1 MTAREI
7 LRDCILEAR
16 ELCESCGLVQEES
29 VRAMAA
35 TLFIER
41 QKAGRVADMRNDRQ
55 EQQATRPA
63 PQQAPTHSANLGTCR
78 FCGAANTV
86 SAKTG
91 KVYCS
96 AMCWKKNEG

>member
-16 ELCESCGLVQEES
+16 ELCDSCGLVQEES

-55 EQQATRPA
+55 GQQATRPA
-63 PQQAPTHSANLGTCR
+63 PQHPADLGTCR
-78 FCGAANTV
+78 FCGAANTASV
-86 SAKTG
+86 KTG

>member
-29 VRAMAA
+29 GRAMAA

-55 EQQATRPA
+55 QQQAPRPA
-63 PQQAPTHSANLGTCR
+63 PQHSADLGTCR

>member
-16 ELCESCGLVQEES
+16 ELCESCGLVQEDS

-55 EQQATRPA
+55 QATRP
-63 PQQAPTHSANLGTCR
+63 QQAPQHPADLGTCR

-86 SAKTG
+86 SVKTG

-96 AMCWKKNEG
+96 AMCWKKKD